1 MVALEEKI
9 DKINIEKD
17 EKMKQL
23 EHVHAEEIARTI

>member
-1 MVALEEKI
+1 LAGQVVSLEEKI

-23 EHVHAEEIARTI
+23 EQVHAEEL